1 MKCQIYRGASVQ
13 FSLLV
18 LLMSTVRVKCRQW
31 QAIIDHDILRK
42 SNIDSSRYELKIET
56 DPFYYPG
63 EKSPTDI
70 PTEAPKAD
78 VTKVWTTMS
87 PTTSPSVGSIDG
99 ISTTPIELAI
109 KQNDACKNGLKLY
122 EVHMMDTWG
131 DGWDQTMI
139 TIAGII
145 DSMTTTHTNTQGDN
159 IVSISKT
166 IEFDSVSSSITD
178 PNSANGI
185 HPLGQI
191 FQGTLQDGY
200 HDFADVCLLPNRCYE
215 LVATGGEF
223 LEEVSWELR
232 PGNSDPESSSVLMEP
247 ILTGGAP
254 TRCTFSLPD
263 ENGQYLCPITC
274 TDDSPA
280 SSISD
285 PFEAIEDSQAYKD
298 EVGTEALTD
307 PPKVT
312 ESLQP
317 NEVEV
322 ATESLTEALGRVSR
336 PDGTGQSASTLW
348 GSLKLSDTDEHT
360 SN

>member
-1 MKCQIYRGASVQ
+1 MKSQIYRGASVQ

-18 LLMSTVRVKCRQW
+18 LLMATVSVKCRQW

-56 DPFYYPG
+56 DPFFYPG

-87 PTTSPSVGSIDG
+87 PATSPSVGFIDD
-99 ISTTPIELAI
+99 ISPTPIELAI
-109 KQNDACKNGLKLY
+109 EQNGACKSGLKLY

-139 TIAGII
+139 TIAGIK

-166 IEFDSVSSSITD
+166 IEFDSVSSD
-178 PNSANGI
+178 I

-200 HDFADVCLLPNRCYE
+200 HDFADVCLLPNLCYQ
-215 LVATGGEF
+215 LIATGGEF

-232 PGNSDPESSSVLMEP
+232 PGNNDPDSSSVLMEP

-263 ENGQYLCPITC
+263 ESGQYLCPITC

-285 PFEAIEDSQAYKD
+285 PFEAIEDLQPYKD
-298 EVGTEALTD
+298 EVDTEALTY

-312 ESLQP
+312 ENLQP

-322 ATESLTEALGRVSR
+322 AAESLTEALGRVSR